1 LRREVEFVSRFS
13 KEVLTEIGGYSDM
26 VAKIPYGDL
35 TPELKRKLVSN
46 DGLIKPKH
54 IALGKVLVDL
64 QLLTHREGVWVLHTA
79 LNMVSGRTWQSHKN
93 TLNRSYK
100 ARNEND

>member
-1 LRREVEFVSRFS
+1 M
-13 KEVLTEIGGYSDM
+13 TT
-26 VAKIPYGDL
+26 KIPFEDL
-35 TPELKRKLVSN
+35 PPEVKRKLVSN
-46 DGLIKPKH
+46 NGSIKPKH
-54 IALGKVLVDL
+54 IALGKVLVAL

>member
-1 LRREVEFVSRFS
+1 
-13 KEVLTEIGGYSDM
+13 VLIEIGGDNAM
-26 VAKIPYGDL
+26 TTKIKYDDL
-35 TPELKRKLVSN
+35 PPELKSKVMSLSN
-46 DGLIKPKH
+46 SGLIKPKH

-64 QLLTHREGVWVLHTA
+64 QFLTHRDGVWVLHTA